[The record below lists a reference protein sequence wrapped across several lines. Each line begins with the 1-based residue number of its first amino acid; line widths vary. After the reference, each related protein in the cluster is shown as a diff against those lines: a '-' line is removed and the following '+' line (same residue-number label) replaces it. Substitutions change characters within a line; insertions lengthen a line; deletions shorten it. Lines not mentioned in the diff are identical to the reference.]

1 MLNKYLFRR
10 YLLFAIALFV
20 NAMGIAYITKAA
32 LGTSPITSVTYVA
45 SMFTPLTMG
54 QWTIVLNRGH
64 LLGEMLA
71 KRLGIRLYDKEFIH
85 LAAQKSGIDEAY
97 IRSNEQSIPS
107 FWLKCILTDGN
118 ESSRQQQRATSSASK
133 QPRSLASS
141 WDVVQTTSCKTLPA
155 SSRFSA
161 IPTGRVLTN
170 DAPRSTAYRQ
180 TRHVPR
186 LPASTATASPTTNT
200 IPARNGET
208 RTAMT

>member
-118 ESSRQQQRATSSASK
+118 ESSRQQGTLCRLHPARRS
-133 QPRSLASS
+133 QPHQGFLLFRPGE
-141 WDVVQTTSCKTLPA
+141 CLPTMHHGV
-155 SSRFSA
+155 RH
-161 IPTGRVLTN
+161 TGRQGTCRDCPRQPQPHRPLRILYRREMGRP
-170 DAPRSTAYRQ
+170 AP
-180 TRHVPR
+180 
-186 LPASTATASPTTNT
+186 L
-200 IPARNGET
+200 
-208 RTAMT
+208 